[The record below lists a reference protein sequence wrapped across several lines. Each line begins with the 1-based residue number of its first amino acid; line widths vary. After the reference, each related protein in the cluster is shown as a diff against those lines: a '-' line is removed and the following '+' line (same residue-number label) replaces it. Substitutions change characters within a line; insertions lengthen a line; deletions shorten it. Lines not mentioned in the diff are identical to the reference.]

1 MHRTEDVSYSA
12 GRADLVNGNVSASE
26 TLGKSV
32 DGTET
37 DGQYGGVAF
46 HLFGFSG
53 SVSFLDQRA
62 LFVDFQQLHTGEHVD
77 LVLLQHGLEHHLAAW
92 VRTSRPSPRA

>member
-46 HLFGFSG
+46 HLFGF
-53 SVSFLDQRA
+53 R
-62 LFVDFQQLHTGEHVD
+62 
-77 LVLLQHGLEHHLAAW
+77 
-92 VRTSRPSPRA
+92 

>member
-77 LVLLQHGLEHHLAAW
+77 LVLS
-92 VRTSRPSPRA
+92 V

>member
-32 DGTET
+32 DGTEST
-37 DGQYGGVAF
+37 
-46 HLFGFSG
+46 
-53 SVSFLDQRA
+53 RA
-62 LFVDFQQLHTGEHVD
+62 AGTR
-77 LVLLQHGLEHHLAAW
+77 A
-92 VRTSRPSPRA
+92 RTPRATARVITW